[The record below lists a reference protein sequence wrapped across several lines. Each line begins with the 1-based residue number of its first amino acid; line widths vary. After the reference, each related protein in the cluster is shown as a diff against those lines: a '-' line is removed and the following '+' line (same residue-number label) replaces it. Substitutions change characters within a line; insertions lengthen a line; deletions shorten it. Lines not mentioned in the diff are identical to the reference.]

1 MGRKGMD
8 QQPLLILCFL
18 LSSQPGTQ
26 VQSSAPVDSERY
38 VGELGSMW
46 KRASEEVWKRGS
58 SNLDRNKEILKPP
71 FEQIFLELNREDGV
85 DTMKRGLASLIRPR
99 FGKRNFSSFRMSN
112 RLTAKPE
119 SRHGGTAFANFIF
132 DLAKH
137 MKPETN
143 EIFVH
148 FGGEGDSELANLIGL
163 RERLG
168 NEVAMREMLGKRSS
182 SAPTTIDKVVFDEEQ
197 PKLLLF

>member
-1 MGRKGMD
+1 
-8 QQPLLILCFL
+8 
-18 LSSQPGTQ
+18 
-26 VQSSAPVDSERY
+26 
-38 VGELGSMW
+38 
-46 KRASEEVWKRGS
+46 
-58 SNLDRNKEILKPP
+58 
-71 FEQIFLELNREDGV
+71 
-85 DTMKRGLASLIRPR
+85 
-99 FGKRNFSSFRMSN
+99 MSN

-143 EIFVH
+143 ER
-148 FGGEGDSELANLIGL
+148 GEGDSELANLIGL

>member
-1 MGRKGMD
+1 MD

-26 VQSSAPVDSERY
+26 VQSSAPVDRERY

-112 RLTAKPE
+112 RMTTGLPE
-119 SRHGGTAFANFIF
+119 MAPGGAAFANFIF

-137 MKPETN
+137 IKPEAA
-143 EIFVH
+143 F
-148 FGGEGDSELANLIGL
+148 
-163 RERLG
+163 
-168 NEVAMREMLGKRSS
+168 
-182 SAPTTIDKVVFDEEQ
+182 
-197 PKLLLF
+197 